1 MLLIESLKL
10 LENNVILEFPKTLLD
25 LLDNTITVRW
35 YIFILFLLPIASLL
49 FILEAINVLRE

>member
-49 FILEAINVLRE
+49 FILEAINILRE